1 MDQAAP
7 LLVCQVTRWLRRHG
21 KTVRPKLRSDQLRTL
36 KQCFEMM
43 DGDGSGAIDAD
54 ELYEAFQLL
63 GLSHTRRQ
71 VEAVLRAVDKDGTG
85 ELELSEFLELMASQG
100 LGST

>member
-1 MDQAAP
+1 MPPSHGVVDRRAMDQAAP

-54 ELYEAFQLL
+54 ELYEAFQV
-63 GLSHTRRQ
+63 SR
-71 VEAVLRAVDKDGTG
+71 TG
-85 ELELSEFLELMASQG
+85 CE
-100 LGST
+100 